1 MISEKFALE
10 LKNIA
15 DNLEKERI
23 KIYEEKVVPWEEIDK
38 EYINNWIDEII
49 MSIYNVSDFVED
61 INFEGDEK
69 DERNKNNE

>member
-23 KIYEEKVVPWEEIDK
+23 KIYKEKVVRWGTDDK
-38 EYINNWIDEII
+38 EYTNNWLSEIVT
-49 MSIYNVSDFVED
+49 SLNNVSEFVEYMD
-61 INFEGDEK
+61 FERDGG
-69 DERNKNNE
+69 NI

>member
-23 KIYEEKVVPWEEIDK
+23 KIYEEKVVPWETDK
-38 EYINNWIDEII
+38 EYVDNWIDEII
-49 MSIYNVSDFVED
+49 MSIYNVADFVED
-61 INFEGDEK
+61 MNFEGDG
-69 DERNKNNE
+69 NNE

>member
-23 KIYEEKVVPWEEIDK
+23 KIYKEKVVRWGTDK
-38 EYINNWIDEII
+38 EYVDNWIDEII
-49 MSIYNVSDFVED
+49 MSIYNVADFVED
-61 INFEGDEK
+61 MNFEGDE
-69 DERNKNNE
+69 NNE

>member
-23 KIYEEKVVPWEEIDK
+23 KIYEEKVSSWEPDKKYTDNWLSEIVTSLNNVAEFVEYMDFERDEIDEK
-38 EYINNWIDEII
+38 IH
-49 MSIYNVSDFVED
+49 MS
-61 INFEGDEK
+61 
-69 DERNKNNE
+69 

>member
-23 KIYEEKVVPWEEIDK
+23 KIYKEKVVPWETDDK
-38 EYINNWIDEII
+38 EYADNWLSEIVISLNNVSEFVEYMDFERDEIDEKIH
-49 MSIYNVSDFVED
+49 MS
-61 INFEGDEK
+61 
-69 DERNKNNE
+69 

>member
-23 KIYEEKVVPWEEIDK
+23 KIYEEKVSSWETDK
-38 EYINNWIDEII
+38 EYTNNWLSEIVTSLNNVSEFVEYMDFERDEIDEKIH
-49 MSIYNVSDFVED
+49 MS
-61 INFEGDEK
+61 
-69 DERNKNNE
+69 

>member
-23 KIYEEKVVPWEEIDK
+23 KIYEEKVVSWETDDK
-38 EYINNWIDEII
+38 EYTNNWLSEIVT
-49 MSIYNVSDFVED
+49 SLNNVSEFVEYMD
-61 INFEGDEK
+61 FEK
-69 DERNKNNE
+69 DED

>member
-61 INFEGDEK
+61 INFEGDEI
-69 DERNKNNE
+69 DEKIHMS